1 MLAAAEALACT
12 AVEVLLRPEL
22 RDAAWEDHDRASVRS

>member
-1 MLAAAEALACT
+1 MLAAAEALART

-22 RDAAWEDHDRASVRS
+22 RDEAWEGHDRVAARV

>member
-22 RDAAWEDHDRASVRS
+22 RDEAWEHHDRASVRT